1 MRSFSNTDDDPT
13 IFRAISAQIA
23 CLITNE
29 QIVRVRQT
37 TAGQRLF
44 VMWENFFESF
54 IVLDKRSTAEMMRT
68 KPFLGAC

>member
-29 QIVRVRQT
+29 QIVRVR
-37 TAGQRLF
+37 
-44 VMWENFFESF
+44 
-54 IVLDKRSTAEMMRT
+54 
-68 KPFLGAC
+68 